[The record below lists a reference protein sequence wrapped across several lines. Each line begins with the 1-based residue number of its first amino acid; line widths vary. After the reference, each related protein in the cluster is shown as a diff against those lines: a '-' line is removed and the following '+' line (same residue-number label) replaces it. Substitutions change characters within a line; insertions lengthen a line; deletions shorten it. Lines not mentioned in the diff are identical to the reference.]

1 MRVNTNVSQRAQ
13 QQLVLEN
20 FGGVDF
26 SSSPLLMASNRASYA
41 CNLINDNG
49 VNHKRPGWEEQLKV
63 EGKINGIYPYDANG
77 HKALIIYAGTTFY
90 EAEYD
95 ETSKKYEAPTKLTV
109 TLPEGKQL
117 ENNRVQFFP
126 QRDKVYIIG
135 CGDYLVYGDFDGKY
149 ELKRVV
155 DTEVYVPTTSISGE
169 PQITNS
175 LNTDEIYKDAKVGA
189 ILDDVNLLTRKR
201 KNTFRG
207 MKYITETLP
216 TGIPKYTYYTDT
228 QFDPSTAVI
237 TVEQFGK
244 NEVTYTKTAG
254 DSENWI
260 LKFDIDNNTKKAKGF
275 ITQLAWNYA
284 DEDSDYANVT
294 IEFEAVDVES
304 EAVSDL
310 DASAITGCRFGTLF
324 GAGGASDRLF
334 LSGNPD
340 YPNADFYSEFDDYT
354 YFTAQSQTVM
364 GSDDIAITG
373 YVRLSDSTLATM
385 KAGAVYEPS
394 IYYRQA
400 YEKDAY
406 IDEEK
411 TVKKIVFT
419 KWSGGTG
426 EACISPHVIS
436 SLAEDDL
443 ILSPNGVFGIVEV
456 NNAATNSRY
465 MRERSAFINGKLLNE
480 PRLSEA
486 VSFVYKNRYY
496 LAVPTDAER
505 NGAVYVADPRFKS
518 YRSDDIDS
526 SFNYEWWYWENVPA
540 RVFANIDGQL
550 WFGCEDGRVCRFDEQ
565 FTDRTKNHAESFT
578 VGDGHVTVSED
589 VIKGLN
595 NGDKLEF
602 DSNIYCEYLSVAEV
616 VGGKIKC
623 KADEII
629 HIYAGTEVYADSVGG
644 SGLSVAT
651 QYKVGDVDRGNRTF
665 SLRKKDSKEDIELNE
680 GGFRLCRNMKEKK
693 LYIRNIDDS
702 ICTFEF
708 SEFDDSEPVKIVR
721 YNEASVYDGGTLTFD
736 YLRPVCSTWYTP
748 VFSLGATDVLK
759 TLLRMTVSVDP
770 IIKGE
775 VKFGYETR
783 DVQRLLTAKVNS
795 TLDFE
800 DFSFE
805 EFSFASEFATSYTV
819 KSKAR
824 KFNYIMFKFMSDNDR
839 DCAINNF
846 KAIYTLT
853 ASHRG
858 VF

>member
-26 SSSPLLMASNRASYA
+26 SSSPLLMASNRASFA

-77 HKALIIYAGTTFY
+77 RKALIIYAGTTFY
-90 EAEYD
+90 EAEYN
-95 ETSKKYEAPTKLTV
+95 ETTKKYETPTELTV
-109 TLPEGKQL
+109 TLPDGKQL

-135 CGDYLVYGDFDGKY
+135 CGDYLVYGEFEGSY
-149 ELKRVV
+149 CIKRVV
-155 DTEVYVPTTSISGE
+155 DSDVYVPTTTIYGNVVSVEYDNSGN
-169 PQITNS
+169 PVI
-175 LNTDEIYKDAKVGA
+175 KDTKWNPSTLDGVNVFKKERKNRFIGSTENHKNFY
-189 ILDDVNLLTRKR
+189 ILDRRFK
-201 KNTFRG
+201 KN
-207 MKYITETLP
+207 
-216 TGIPKYTYYTDT
+216 GIKK
-228 QFDPSTAVI
+228 I
-237 TVEQFGK
+237 TVEYQIETKSEGLSLVKVDSFEKEITDTNKMYFYGK
-244 NEVTYTKTAG
+244 DEETETYSGVGFENPFYQYTESGGSIVTVQALT
-254 DSENWI
+254 
-260 LKFDIDNNTKKAKGF
+260 IDDTGE
-275 ITQLAWNYA
+275 LYA
-284 DEDSDYANVT
+284 DKYLDKTYANIT
-294 IEFEAVDVES
+294 IEYEPYYEEGEFEKNRDM
-304 EAVSDL
+304 
-310 DASAITGCRFGTLF
+310 ITGCRFGTLF

-394 IYYRQA
+394 IYYRKA
-400 YEKDAY
+400 KEEDAY

-426 EACISPHVIS
+426 EACIGPHVIS

-456 NNAATNSRY
+456 NNLQTNNRY
-465 MRERSAFINGKLLNE
+465 MRERSAFINGKLLSE

-550 WFGCEDGRVCRFDEQ
+550 WFGCEDGRVCRFDDQ
-565 FTDRTKNHAESFT
+565 FTDRTYEY
-578 VGDGHVTVSED
+578 SED
-589 VIKGLN
+589 GCATFGNGVIVC
-595 NGDKLEF
+595 NGE
-602 DSNIYCEYLSVAEV
+602 
-616 VGGKIKC
+616 
-623 KADEII
+623 
-629 HIYAGTEVYADSVGG
+629 HIE
-644 SGLSVAT
+644 
-651 QYKVGDVDRGNRTF
+651 QYKKCDAISFDGVVY
-665 SLRKKDSKEDIELNE
+665 KDSDSILTGIYYVKSCESVENGYNIEICGYKSDNKEE
-680 GGFRLCRNMKEKK
+680 MEKIPPINITGSVSARVRFHT
-693 LYIRNIDDS
+693 IRN
-702 ICTFEF
+702 
-708 SEFDDSEPVKIVR
+708 
-721 YNEASVYDGGTLTFD
+721 
-736 YLRPVCSTWYTP
+736 VCSTWYTP

-759 TLLRMTVSVDP
+759 TLLRMTISVDP

-783 DVQRLLTAKVNS
+783 SVERLLTARVNKS
-795 TLDFE
+795 LDFD

-805 EFSFASEFATSYTV
+805 NFSFASEFVTSYTV
-819 KSKAR
+819 KSKVR
-824 KFNYIMFKFMSDNDR
+824 KFNYIMFKFESDNNR
-839 DCAINNF
+839 DCAVNNF

>member
-13 QQLVLEN
+13 QQLVLDN

-49 VNHKRPGWEEQLKV
+49 VNHKRPGWEEQFKLGSQV
-63 EGKINGIYPYDANG
+63 NGIYHYKANG
-77 HKALIIYAGTTFY
+77 KNVLIVYAGKTFY
-90 EAEYD
+90 ECSLD
-95 ETSKKYEAPTKLTV
+95 
-109 TLPEGKQL
+109 GKSQIDL
-117 ENNRVQFFP
+117 KSDNNWVNGRVQFYP

-135 CGDYLVYGDFDGKY
+135 CGDYLVYGYFDGSY
-149 ELKRVV
+149 AIKRVV
-155 DTEVYVPTTSISGE
+155 DTDVYVPTTTIHGMVISVNYKDDDYNDSYIPEIDNKQGE
-169 PQITNS
+169 PAT
-175 LNTDEIYKDAKVGA
+175 
-189 ILDDVNLLTRKR
+189 LDGINVFVKRR

-207 MKYITETLP
+207 SNSGQEVYYLLDSRFKKD
-216 TGIPKYTYYTDT
+216 GIKK
-228 QFDPSTAVI
+228 I
-237 TVEQFGK
+237 TVEYQTSIKDVDTGEEKVTCYSKELIDTNKMYFWGYD
-244 NEVTYTKTAG
+244 EAIETYTGVGFERSEIKAYTATNPEGTTIKSKITIDDNGKFYAGQYLDKT
-254 DSENWI
+254 
-260 LKFDIDNNTKKAKGF
+260 
-275 ITQLAWNYA
+275 
-284 DEDSDYANVT
+284 YANVT
-294 IEFEAVDVES
+294 IEYEPYYEDGKFEKTRDMV
-304 EAVSDL
+304 
-310 DASAITGCRFGTLF
+310 TNCRFGTLF
-324 GAGGASDRLF
+324 GAGGNSDRLF

-364 GSDDIAITG
+364 GSDDVPITG

-394 IYYRQA
+394 IYYRKA
-400 YEKDAY
+400 IETDAY

-411 TVKKIVFT
+411 TVKKIGFT

-456 NNAATNSRY
+456 NNLQTNNRY

-540 RVFANIDGQL
+540 RVFAIIDGEL
-550 WFGCEDGRVCRFDEQ
+550 WFGCTDGRVCRFDDK
-565 FTDRTKNHAESFT
+565 FTDRVYNCSANITI
-578 VGDGHVTVSED
+578 GDGFITYDKDLISDVDGNDGISIDANGVKYLDGEKEIEITKED
-589 VIKGLN
+589 VFFVTELDEENCKFKIAKYEGGPALT
-595 NGDKLEF
+595 L
-602 DSNIYCEYLSVAEV
+602 VAGSSEV
-616 VGGKIKC
+616 
-623 KADEII
+623 EII
-629 HIYAGTEVYADSVGG
+629 FHH
-644 SGLSVAT
+644 
-651 QYKVGDVDRGNRTF
+651 K
-665 SLRKKDSKEDIELNE
+665 
-680 GGFRLCRNMKEKK
+680 RN
-693 LYIRNIDDS
+693 
-702 ICTFEF
+702 
-708 SEFDDSEPVKIVR
+708 VV
-721 YNEASVYDGGTLTFD
+721 
-736 YLRPVCSTWYTP
+736 STWYTP

-759 TLLRMTVSVDP
+759 TLLRMTISVDP

-783 DVQRLLTAKVNS
+783 DIQRLLTAKVNPVI
-795 TLDFE
+795 DFE
-800 DFSFE
+800 AFSFE
-805 EFSFASEFATSYTV
+805 EFSFAADFATSYTV

-824 KFNYIMFKFMSDNDR
+824 KFNYIMFKFISDNDR